1 MKGHEERSMLNPS
14 HFDLLTFDC
23 YGTLID
29 WETGIFSALKPLLEA
44 HGKKLADPKIL
55 ELYADAELEAE
66 SATYR
71 NYREVLR
78 SVVQA
83 FGKRLSF
90 TPSAKQL
97 NALTDSFSNWRPW
110 PDTVGALTRLARR
123 YRLAIISN
131 TDDDLFEMT
140 RRYLPV
146 EFESVTTAQQA
157 RCYKPQL
164 AIFRLALE
172 KTKIAPTRIL
182 HIGQSIYHDVLP
194 AQSLGLATVW
204 VNRPSPRAGIG
215 AVKAAKGHPD
225 LEVPDLET
233 LANYAGLTR
242 ELAAR
247 NPPAP

>member
-1 MKGHEERSMLNPS
+1 MLNLS
-14 HFDLLTFDC
+14 DFDLLTFDC

-44 HGKKLADPKIL
+44 HRKTLADAELL

-66 SATYR
+66 SNPYR
-71 NYREVLR
+71 TYREVLQ

-90 TPSAKQL
+90 TPSATQL

-110 PDTVGALTRLARR
+110 PDTVAALKRLAKR

-131 TDDDLFEMT
+131 TDDDLFEET

-146 EFESVTTAQQA
+146 EFESITTAQQA
-157 RCYKPQL
+157 RCYKPAL
-164 AIFRLALE
+164 EIFRLALG
-172 KTKIAPTRIL
+172 KATVPPKRIL
-182 HIGQSIYHDVLP
+182 HVGQSIYHDVLP

-204 VNRPSPRAGIG
+204 VNRPSTRSGIG
-215 AVKAAKGHPD
+215 AVKQAEGQPD
-225 LEVPDLET
+225 LRVSDLAT
-233 LANYAGLTR
+233 LANYAGG
-242 ELAAR
+242 
-247 NPPAP
+247 